1 MSLFLCDINAILVI
15 FFFLIFQLFVIHP
28 LTHLLTHLLTSYS
41 LSPVSECLSSDMMMG
56 DVSVPSVLVDVITQD
71 IIEVSNRVSK

>member
-1 MSLFLCDINAILVI
+1 
-15 FFFLIFQLFVIHP
+15 
-28 LTHLLTHLLTSYS
+28 
-41 LSPVSECLSSDMMMG
+41 MMMG